1 MSAWIRMVSL
11 EEASGFLKEMYRKV
25 MTPIGTVD
33 NVMRVH
39 SLRPQTMNGHYTL
52 YKSVLHQ
59 EDLSLPLWFLEA
71 VAVYTSILNDCDYSL
86 QHHYSNFEKLHDN
99 PEWCRSLRDALR
111 ERAPGKILVGKKL
124 ALMRYAGKL
133 TREPVAVIEEDII
146 TAREEGA
153 TDEEILEVNQ
163 VCVYFNYS
171 NRTLNGLGVSTE
183 GDSIGYYQD

>member
-1 MSAWIRMVSL
+1 MVSL

-99 PEWCRSLRDALR
+99 PEWCLSLRDAL
-111 ERAPGKILVGKKL
+111 ENAPRGKSWWGRNWHLC
-124 ALMRYAGKL
+124 AMQA
-133 TREPVAVIEEDII
+133 
-146 TAREEGA
+146 
-153 TDEEILEVNQ
+153 N
-163 VCVYFNYS
+163 
-171 NRTLNGLGVSTE
+171 
-183 GDSIGYYQD
+183 

>member
-1 MSAWIRMVSL
+1 
-11 EEASGFLKEMYRKV
+11 

-52 YKSVLHQ
+52 YKSVLHH

-86 QHHYSNFEKLHDN
+86 QHHYSNFEKLREN
-99 PEWCRSLRDALR
+99 PEWCRSLRDALG
-111 ERAPGKILVGKKL
+111 ERSPGKILVGKEL
-124 ALMRYAGKL
+124 ALMHYACKL
-133 TREPVAVIEEDII
+133 TREPGTMIEEDII

-163 VCVYFNYS
+163 VCAYFNYS

-183 GDSIGYYQD
+183 GDTIGYYQD

>member
-1 MSAWIRMVSL
+1 MVSL

-33 NVMRVH
+33 NVMSVH

-86 QHHYSNFEKLHDN
+86 QHHYSNFEKLHEN
-99 PEWCRSLRDALR
+99 PEWCRSLRDALENVPR
-111 ERAPGKILVGKKL
+111 GKSWWGRNWHLC
-124 ALMRYAGKL
+124 AMQA
-133 TREPVAVIEEDII
+133 
-146 TAREEGA
+146 
-153 TDEEILEVNQ
+153 N
-163 VCVYFNYS
+163 
-171 NRTLNGLGVSTE
+171 
-183 GDSIGYYQD
+183 